1 MDQEKREFP
10 RKGMAMLFGLASSGL
25 DRDDDI
31 AQELQL
37 RRWGV
42 VVLRKRENIGG
53 IIMVQIRPIEPP
65 HRSITHEEH

>member
-1 MDQEKREFP
+1 MDQEESEFP
-10 RKGMAMLFGLASSGL
+10 RKGVAMLFGLASSGL

-65 HRSITHEEH
+65 DRSITDEEH